1 MERTKKNKGLYMVI
15 SVLLAIV
22 LWTYVGNEN
31 PDESGPVRNLPVTFT
46 GVELLESRGLMIT
59 DGLEQS
65 VTLNVTGKRNAFRL
79 LSSETVSITVDVSS
93 IQQPGQYTQAY
104 QVAYNLPGNTSSSS
118 LVVTERYP
126 LNVTFTVAKMATRN
140 IPVQGSMTGS
150 VAENYQAGE
159 FSFSP
164 STIKVSGEESVV
176 NRIDF
181 AQVTLNQEDMDATY
195 DGDLPYTFISFTGE
209 ALEDIDVTAD
219 AALVHTTL
227 PIVKL
232 KEVPLTVNLIP
243 GGGISA
249 DDIDRYTQYTIVP
262 KSIMVSGAAA
272 DLEPL
277 KEISLGDIDLSKV
290 LGTNTVSFTIPLA
303 AELTNVSGVSEAVVQ
318 LSITGLTTATLEVDN
333 IECINKPDGYTADPL
348 TTSRQVQI
356 RGTQE
361 AVSAVTASQLRIV
374 ADLDNAVAA
383 TGTQTIPVKVYL
395 DGRSDVGVVG
405 DYNIVVSISRG

>member
-1 MERTKKNKGLYMVI
+1 MERARKNKGLYMVI

-65 VTLNVTGKRNAFRL
+65 VTLNVTGKRIAFRL

>member
-1 MERTKKNKGLYMVI
+1 MERSRKNKGLYMVI

>member
-1 MERTKKNKGLYMVI
+1 MERARKNKGLYMVI

-22 LWTYVGNEN
+22 LWMYVGNEN

>member
-150 VAENYQAGE
+150 VAEGYQAGE

-164 STIKVSGEESVV
+164 STIKISGEESVV

-181 AQVTLNQEDMDATY
+181 AQVTLNQENMDATY

-209 ALEDIDVTAD
+209 ALEDIGITAD

-249 DDIDRYTQYTIVP
+249 DDIDRYTKCTITP
-262 KSIMVSGAAA
+262 KTIMVSGAAA

-290 LGTNTVSFTIPLA
+290 LGTNTLNFTIPLA

-318 LSITGLTTATLEVDN
+318 LSITGLTTVTLEVDN

-348 TTSRQVQI
+348 TMSRQVQI

-361 AVSAVTASQLRIV
+361 AVSTVTASQLRIV

-405 DYNIVVSISRG
+405 DYNIVVSISRE

>member
-1 MERTKKNKGLYMVI
+1 MERARKNKGLYMVI

>member
-383 TGTQTIPVKVYL
+383 AGTQTIPVKVYL